1 MTNMVAVITADM
13 VNSTRFPSEQTAG
26 WLNQLLAELKTDQSI
41 EWALLPEVYR
51 GDSFQGVLRKPE
63 DALRMAILARVIIR
77 SHTIRT
83 DLRIAIGIGGF
94 DQLTDR
100 PGTSDGEA
108 FKLSGRLADQVRNR
122 KAKIAFALT
131 HPTPVLNSTMDLLE
145 TLIDGWTS
153 AQCEVI
159 HGLLTNKNISQIADN
174 LSISQSAVSQRVAS
188 AKWWAIESVL
198 STFPAY
204 VVPHTLS

>member
-13 VNSTRFPSEQTAG
+13 VNSTRFTSEQTAT
-26 WLNQLLAELKTDQSI
+26 WLDRLLAELRADPTI
-41 EWALLPEVYR
+41 EWALRPEVYR
-51 GDSFQGVLRKPE
+51 GDSFQGVLRKPG
-63 DALRMAILARVIIR
+63 DALRLAILARAIIR

-83 DLRIAIGIGGF
+83 DLRIAIGIGRF

-131 HPTPVLNSTMDLLE
+131 HPNPILDSTMDLLE
-145 TLIDGWTS
+145 TLIDGWTA

-159 HGLLTNKNISQIADN
+159 HGLLTHKNISQIAEN
-174 LSISQSAVSQRVAS
+174 LSVSQSAVSQRVAS
-188 AKWWAIESVL
+188 AKWWAIESIL
-198 STFPAY
+198 TTFPAHIDS
-204 VVPHTLS
+204 HTS